1 MRGGANE
8 GEEVQSVSCIYI
20 YSPYFTFEMDQAGGK
35 ERKCMV
41 AGHID
46 LLFIF
51 SLLLLLLLLLLLF
64 L

>member
-1 MRGGANE
+1 MLRGGTNQGE
-8 GEEVQSVSCIYI
+8 GEEAQSVSCIYI
-20 YSPYFTFEMDQAGGK
+20 YSPYFTFEMDQGGK

-51 SLLLLLLLLLLLF
+51 SLLLLLLLLLLL
-64 L
+64 